1 MSANECMRCDR
12 PRTKG
17 LVDGRS
23 VCVYCNAW
31 LRECEARSLL
41 ALDLNERRERLWQ
54 IEQKRGQAAAHE
66 LRVILLELWKK
77 NRPAVQVLAERH
89 EEVSTE

>member
-1 MSANECMRCDR
+1 MSANECVKCDR

-23 VCVYCNAW
+23 ACGYCNAW

-41 ALDLNERRERLWQ
+41 ALDLNERRERLWE

-66 LRVILLELWKK
+66 LRVILLALWKK

-89 EEVSTE
+89 EEVGTE

>member
-1 MSANECMRCDR
+1 MSENECVKCDR

-23 VCVYCNAW
+23 VCGYCNAW

-54 IEQKRGQAAAHE
+54 IEQQRGTAAAQK
-66 LRVILLELWKK
+66 LRGILVMMWKK
-77 NRPAVQVLAERH
+77 NRPAVQAPA
-89 EEVSTE
+89 